1 MGSLEL
7 LSTAI
12 EVAYGPVP
20 PPDGM
25 NPETFRSF
33 MRPPLSTTTDS
44 GSLEVVSHRD
54 RTMISLSP
62 HLTEIRDFSGDI
74 AEASPQLPR
83 LLEPVLELLSVSEI
97 QLYNIKFSLEYE
109 ARGVGDIG
117 QWLTSKVLNDNF
129 ANTFSTDLAC
139 GLTDVGFT
147 RGRKFQTLQLVIVQ
161 PSTVRVY
168 SVATER
174 AAQLPNREG
183 FERELVAQHD
193 DLLDTLRKAGFD

>member
-1 MGSLEL
+1 MATLPKQAPTCQGFLNLFWNCS
-7 LSTAI
+7 
-12 EVAYGPVP
+12 
-20 PPDGM
+20 
-25 NPETFRSF
+25 
-33 MRPPLSTTTDS
+33 
-44 GSLEVVSHRD
+44 
-54 RTMISLSP
+54 
-62 HLTEIRDFSGDI
+62 
-74 AEASPQLPR
+74 QLAR
-83 LLEPVLELLSVSEI
+83 FNCT
-97 QLYNIKFSLEYE
+97 NIKFSLEYE

-147 RGRKFQTLQLVIVQ
+147 RGRKFQTLQLVIVVQ